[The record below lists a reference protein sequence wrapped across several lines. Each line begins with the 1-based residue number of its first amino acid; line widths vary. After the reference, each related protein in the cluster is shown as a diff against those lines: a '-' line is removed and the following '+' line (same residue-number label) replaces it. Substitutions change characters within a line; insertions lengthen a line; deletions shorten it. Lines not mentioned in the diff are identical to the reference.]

1 MNRSRTV
8 AKGAGALSDWLRA
21 QPTLTGTAPPLDLG
35 ALPRDPV
42 ALFVTWIRE
51 AADAGVPEPHAAT
64 LATVDAEGLPDAR
77 TLILK
82 DVSERGWAVAGQRSS
97 RKGAQLAAQP
107 ASALN
112 FWWQPVV
119 RAVRVRGA
127 VREASRAESD
137 ADLAAR
143 SASARDGIE
152 PGDWVLWRIVPTRVE
167 FWQGSPD
174 RRHTRIVYIAE
185 AGGWSLGLRNAATR
199 QTSGLERP

>member
-1 MNRSRTV
+1 MNDAST
-8 AKGAGALSDWLRA
+8 AAGAIGDWLRA
-21 QPTLTGTAPPLDLG
+21 QPALSGIAPPLDLG

-42 ALFVTWIRE
+42 ALFLTWIRE

-82 DVSERGWAVAGQRSS
+82 GVGERGWAVAGPRSS
-97 RKGAQLAAQP
+97 RKGAQLAARP
-107 ASALN
+107 AAALN

-119 RAVRVRGA
+119 RSVRVQGT
-127 VREASRAESD
+127 VREASPAESE

-143 SASARDGIE
+143 SKSARAGIE
-152 PGDWVLWRIVPTRVE
+152 PGDWVLWWIVPTRVE

-174 RRHTRIVYIAE
+174 RRHTRLVYV
-185 AGGWSLGLRNAATR
+185 AGADGWSLQPGDSTPL
-199 QTSGLERP
+199 QTPGPDRA

>member
-1 MNRSRTV
+1 MND
-8 AKGAGALSDWLRA
+8 AGTAAGTIGDWLRA
-21 QPTLTGTAPPLDLG
+21 QPALTGIAPPLDLG

-42 ALFVTWIRE
+42 ALFLTWIRE

-82 DVSERGWAVAGQRSS
+82 GVGERGWAVAGLRSS
-97 RKGAQLAAQP
+97 RKGAQLAARP
-107 ASALN
+107 AAALN

-119 RAVRVRGA
+119 RSVRVQGT
-127 VREASRAESD
+127 VREASPAESE

-143 SASARDGIE
+143 SVSARAGIE
-152 PGDWVLWRIVPTRVE
+152 PGDWVLWWIVPTRVE

-174 RRHTRIVYIAE
+174 RRHTRLVFV
-185 AGGWSLGLRNAATR
+185 AGANGWSLQPGGRAPL
-199 QTSGLERP
+199 QTSGLDRT